1 MNGEKEGMQEFRIN
15 TGNTLRKG
23 IGVLM
28 AAFLISHF
36 PFLISSCSS
45 IDCPVQN
52 TVYSS
57 YALYTADEQVDT
69 LRDTMYVFSR
79 RAAGKD
85 TLLFNAGI
93 GLTKFQLQIS
103 YSHPEDTLCFLMVN
117 GSNYLA
123 IDTVFVK
130 KEDIPHF
137 ESVDCSASFFHRL
150 TAVRSTHHAI
160 DTIVISKNFVDYD
173 ATTPHFHLVLKHHD

>member
-1 MNGEKEGMQEFRIN
+1 MNVEKEGMKEFRIN

-79 RAAGKD
+79 RADGKD

-93 GLTKFQLQIS
+93 GLTKFHSRLDGPAGEPSQNLEAAILQGEREPRPIS
-103 YSHPEDTLCFLMVN
+103 AAAT
-117 GSNYLA
+117 YL
-123 IDTVFVK
+123 
-130 KEDIPHF
+130 F
-137 ESVDCSASFFHRL
+137 EQKTRSAR
-150 TAVRSTHHAI
+150 
-160 DTIVISKNFVDYD
+160 N
-173 ATTPHFHLVLKHHD
+173 PQNPP

>member
-1 MNGEKEGMQEFRIN
+1 MKEEKEEMKIFRKK
-15 TGNTLRKG
+15 TGNTLRIG
-23 IGVLM
+23 MGVLM
-28 AAFLISHF
+28 ATFLISHF

-79 RAAGKD
+79 RADGKD

-173 ATTPHFHLVLKHHD
+173 TSIPHFHLVLKHHD

>member
-1 MNGEKEGMQEFRIN
+1 MKEEKEEMMIFRKK

-23 IGVLM
+23 MGVLM
-28 AAFLISHF
+28 ATFLISHF

-57 YALYTADEQVDT
+57 YALYKADEKPDT

-79 RAAGKD
+79 KADGRD

-93 GLTKFQLQIS
+93 GLTQFQLQIS
-103 YSHPEDTLCFLMVN
+103 YSNPEDTLRFLMVN
-117 GSNYLA
+117 GSDYYV